1 MYVWMGLWD
10 LCFDYIFDVI
20 LFVNGGDDLFFE
32 KVEVFVIIFFYK
44 FLESVLNGDDLIRS
58 LV

>member
-10 LCFDYIFDVI
+10 LCLDYIFDAT
-20 LFVNGGDDLFFE
+20 LFVNGGDDLLFE
-32 KVEVFVIIFFYK
+32 KVEASVTILFYK
-44 FLESVLNGDDLIRS
+44 FSESVLNGDDLIRS